1 MGGEIDWQALPV
13 VAELIGFDDIER
25 LVDGMLTIRDELN
38 AQTAD

>member
-13 VAELIGFDDIER
+13 VSELIGFDDIER
-25 LVDGMLTIRDELN
+25 LVDGLLTIRDELN

>member
-25 LVDGMLTIRDELN
+25 LVDGLLTIRDELH
-38 AQTAD
+38 AQAAD

>member
-25 LVDGMLTIRDELN
+25 LVDGLLTIRDELN
-38 AQTAD
+38 AQAAD